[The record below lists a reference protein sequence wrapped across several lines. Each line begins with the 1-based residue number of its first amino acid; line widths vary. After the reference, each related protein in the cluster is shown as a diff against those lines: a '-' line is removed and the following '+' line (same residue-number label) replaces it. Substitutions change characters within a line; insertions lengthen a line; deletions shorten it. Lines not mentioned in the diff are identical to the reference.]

1 MRWREKIKD
10 AGLAMILPV
19 LLVMLWFYAAEKEW
33 CPPQLLVPPQQV
45 MATFVDLF
53 KTGELAGHLQA
64 SFLRVVEGFA
74 AGAVAGLSLGVL
86 LGLSRRAD
94 TYIGPLFHGMRQVPI
109 MGWVPIFMVWFGIGE
124 VFKLVFIA
132 LGVFYIL
139 TINTYEGIR
148 GVPNVYVEVARVF
161 EYSRLRLLWRVILPA
176 ASPSIFTGI
185 RFALG
190 MAWMSVVGAE
200 LIASETGIGY
210 MMTWGRQLFQIDV
223 VMVGIFV
230 IGFVGLVMDAGMG
243 LLEKYVLRWRRVY

>member
-1 MRWREKIKD
+1 MRWREKFKD

-19 LLVMLWFYAAEKEW
+19 LLVMLWIYAAEKEW

-74 AGAVAGLSLGVL
+74 AGAAAGLSLGVL

-124 VFKLVFIA
+124 VFKIVFI
-132 LGVFYIL
+132 
-139 TINTYEGIR
+139 
-148 GVPNVYVEVARVF
+148 
-161 EYSRLRLLWRVILPA
+161 
-176 ASPSIFTGI
+176 
-185 RFALG
+185 ALG

-223 VMVGIFV
+223 VMVGILV